1 MFQELHEVLHP
12 EGWSLTA
19 ALGAGKDT
27 MEAGYDLQ
35 ELNKYLDHVHLMC
48 YDYHGKWDN
57 QTGANAPLHSADP
70 LDVNTV
76 VCNHCFY
83 SNSSF
88 WSVFWYVIKQGKG
101 TPLQGL
107 RVNPVL
113 AYGFTLQMF
122 ISSSLTYLFRK
133 K

>member
-1 MFQELHEVLHP
+1 MEKTNYNLKERLGGEKFLRRGVVKWEKVKVTFAQMFQELHEVLHP

-76 VCNHCFY
+76 VCNHRFY
-83 SNSSF
+83 SNS
-88 WSVFWYVIKQGKG
+88 
-101 TPLQGL
+101 GL
-107 RVNPVL
+107 
-113 AYGFTLQMF
+113 
-122 ISSSLTYLFRK
+122 
-133 K
+133 

>member
-1 MFQELHEVLHP
+1 MFQELHEVLRP

-76 VCNHCFY
+76 VCHHPFC
-83 SNSSF
+83 
-88 WSVFWYVIKQGKG
+88 
-101 TPLQGL
+101 
-107 RVNPVL
+107 
-113 AYGFTLQMF
+113 F
-122 ISSSLTYLFRK
+122 ISSFCNLYSDM
-133 K
+133 

>member
-57 QTGANAPLHSADP
+57 QTGANAPLHSTDP

-88 WSVFWYVIKQGKG
+88 
-101 TPLQGL
+101 
-107 RVNPVL
+107 
-113 AYGFTLQMF
+113 
-122 ISSSLTYLFRK
+122 
-133 K
+133 